1 MASADKPRRAPYQRG
16 TAGTV
21 ALMARNR
28 RRWPALL
35 AAALLLPV
43 APAAAAPLPRRLGA
57 CSPTFIREILY
68 RLSAADANGVQ
79 IPIAGSGSAVSYTN
93 GGYQVSYDMVPA
105 IHSSRE
111 GDPVELCLSFVPDCS
126 GAPRGD
132 GRGRVYRGR
141 NLRTGGTWTL
151 PDSQHS
157 CGGA

>member
-1 MASADKPRRAPYQRG
+1 
-16 TAGTV
+16 
-21 ALMARNR
+21 MARNR
-28 RRWPALL
+28 HRWSALL
-35 AAALLLPV
+35 AAALWLPV
-43 APAAAAPLPRRLGA
+43 APAAAAPLPRRLGE
-57 CSPTFIREILY
+57 CRPTFIREIHY

-111 GDPVELCLSFVPDCS
+111 GDSVELCLSFVPDCS

-132 GRGRVYRGR
+132 GRGRIYRAR

>member
-1 MASADKPRRAPYQRG
+1 
-16 TAGTV
+16 
-21 ALMARNR
+21 MARNSY
-28 RRWPALL
+28 RWQALL
-35 AAALLLPV
+35 AACLLLPL
-43 APAAAAPLPRRLGA
+43 APAAAAPLPRRLGD
-57 CSPTFIREILY
+57 CRPTFIREIHY

-93 GGYQVSYDMVPA
+93 GGYQVSYDMVPE

-111 GDPVELCLSFVPDCS
+111 GDRVELCLSFVPDCRE
-126 GAPRGD
+126 APRGD
-132 GRGRVYRGR
+132 VRGRIYRAR

>member
-1 MASADKPRRAPYQRG
+1 MPTADKPRRAAYNRG
-16 TAGTV
+16 TARIV

-28 RRWPALL
+28 HRWPGLL

-43 APAAAAPLPRRLGA
+43 VPAAAAPLPRRIGE
-57 CSPTFIREILY
+57 CRPTFIREIHY

-79 IPIAGSGSAVSYTN
+79 IPIAGSGSAVSFTN

-105 IHSSRE
+105 IHGSRE
-111 GDPVELCLSFVPDCS
+111 GDPVELCLSVVPDCS
-126 GAPRGD
+126 RAPRGD
-132 GRGRVYRGR
+132 GRGRIYRTR